1 MGFCYLFLTC
11 VRFAMKELQLKIS
24 ICVFTIFLGQSLA
37 QFNYNL
43 VINVVNEFLLNSVD
57 VNFTAIIVAA
67 SNSSINIVDTDDGC
81 FQTGFDIF
89 TAVQQVKPKFSRF
102 ILK

>member
-11 VRFAMKELQLKIS
+11 VRFAMKEFQLKIF

-67 SNSSINIVDTDDGC
+67 SNSSINLVDTDDC